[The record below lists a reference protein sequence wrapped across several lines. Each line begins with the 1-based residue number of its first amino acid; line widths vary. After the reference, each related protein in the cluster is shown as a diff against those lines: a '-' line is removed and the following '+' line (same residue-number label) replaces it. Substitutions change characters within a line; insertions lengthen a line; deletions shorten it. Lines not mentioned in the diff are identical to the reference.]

1 MSMSY
6 GGGELSNPA
15 TMRGRD
21 WPCLRQFC
29 VFLENRVGLL
39 NDLLRQTEKDDLRV
53 IALSI
58 VDSVDCAIIRLMF
71 NNYERGHELFELANF
86 TVFENDVIGVELPDV
101 AQPYVT
107 VCTAL
112 LEAEVNIHY
121 TYPLLYRRKGR
132 GAIALYVDDID
143 QGLHLLREKEL
154 RVITENDLRED
165 DEYF

>member
-1 MSMSY
+1 
-6 GGGELSNPA
+6 
-15 TMRGRD
+15 
-21 WPCLRQFC
+21 
-29 VFLENRVGLL
+29 
-39 NDLLRQTEKDDLRV
+39 
-53 IALSI
+53 
-58 VDSVDCAIIRLMF
+58 MF
-71 NNYERGHELFELANF
+71 NNYERGRELFELANF
-86 TVFENDVIGVELPDV
+86 TVFESDVIGVELPDV

-143 QGLHLLREKEL
+143 QGLHLLREREL
-154 RVITENDLRED
+154 RVITENDLLED